1 MVWRWWCSSCRSP
14 GQPRISSTHCPWYE
28 AQSSD
33 DVKIITNV
41 LSYYTSSPSLGNK
54 MCRPHLPS
62 HPKPTGLYRH
72 YRARPHRRFSFSGTC
87 CYCWFSGWGRMI
99 RKKILERKEISV
111 VGEFEN
117 PLERP
122 LLVIPALPSP
132 IIIMVV
138 VAAYRSSSKLIPRMN
153 GSLGGRHTAAAASVV
168 CSNNDH
174 HHPQGQQ
181 HPPTTI
187 TLVVL
192 SPLFVAGWL
201 AVQHHK
207 QSVGCLWLGY
217 FWHSQ
222 K

>member
-1 MVWRWWCSSCRSP
+1 MSCPITRPVRPLATKCVVHTSHRTLN
-14 GQPRISSTHCPWYE
+14 QRDSTDITERGHADDFLSLE
-28 AQSSD
+28 LVVIVSSD
-33 DVKIITNV
+33 
-41 LSYYTSSPSLGNK
+41 
-54 MCRPHLPS
+54 
-62 HPKPTGLYRH
+62 
-72 YRARPHRRFSFSGTC
+72 
-87 CYCWFSGWGRMI
+87 FSGWGRMI

-111 VGEFEN
+111 VGGFEN
-117 PLERP
+117 PLEPP

-192 SPLFVAGWL
+192 SPLFVAG
-201 AVQHHK
+201 
-207 QSVGCLWLGY
+207 
-217 FWHSQ
+217 
-222 K
+222 

>member
-1 MVWRWWCSSCRSP
+1 MSCPITRPVRPLATKCVVHTSHRFLN
-14 GQPRISSTHCPWYE
+14 QRDST
-28 AQSSD
+28 D
-33 DVKIITNV
+33 ITEQGHSEGF
-41 LSYYTSSPSLGNK
+41 LSLELVVIVGSVVGE
-54 MCRPHLPS
+54 
-62 HPKPTGLYRH
+62 G
-72 YRARPHRRFSFSGTC
+72 
-87 CYCWFSGWGRMI
+87 WFE
-99 RKKILERKEISV
+99 KKILERKEISV
-111 VGEFEN
+111 VGGFES

-153 GSLGGRHTAAAASVV
+153 GSLDGRHTAAAASVV